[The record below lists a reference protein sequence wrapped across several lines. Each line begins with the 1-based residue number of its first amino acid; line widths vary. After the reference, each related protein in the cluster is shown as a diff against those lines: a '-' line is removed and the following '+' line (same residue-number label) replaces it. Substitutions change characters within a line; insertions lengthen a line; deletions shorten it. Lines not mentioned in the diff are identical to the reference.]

1 MVFFP
6 LKDIFFS
13 STCDIYGITKRLSK
27 LEHDLVDVTPAPVFP
42 WLEGLD
48 NGVIGRVKMLGSVL
62 IFRIVTAAD
71 MPAFQTEAQVD
82 PGITRFQAILASIGT
97 RCDLTYLVKM
107 TTLFCHIFLLSFL

>member
-6 LKDIFFS
+6 LLDSFLIS
-13 STCDIYGITKRLSK
+13 SCDGQGITQRLCK
-27 LEHDLVDVTPAPVFP
+27 LKHELVDVTPAPVFP

-48 NGVIGRVKMLGSVL
+48 NGVVGRVKMLGSVL
-62 IFRIVTAAD
+62 ILRIVTAAD

-82 PGITRFQAILASIGT
+82 PGITRFQAILASIDV